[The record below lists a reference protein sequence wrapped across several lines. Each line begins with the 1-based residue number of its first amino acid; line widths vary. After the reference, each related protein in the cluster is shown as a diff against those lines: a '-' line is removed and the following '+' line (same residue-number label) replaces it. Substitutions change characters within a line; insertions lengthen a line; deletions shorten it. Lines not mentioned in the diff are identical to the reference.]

1 MAKKEAKLNS
11 IAVAQQLE
19 DGMWGIG
26 WDKYMSDEK
35 IRNGWVDM
43 LQKSLA
49 LARNGDI
56 RNLTYLIKELM
67 EQTGHHLRDCYGILH
82 SEDVR
87 EVWSPVEGR
96 MVVEKK
102 PIHGHWVLYFKQGCG
117 GTYTEIATIL
127 GLPVQQIEK
136 TKPGRY
142 GYDNSLAYLVHVKYA
157 DKHQYDPSAVY
168 TAAGRPYTEIAQ
180 ERWEEWLKGRAS
192 VTRQKALNGIDDLE
206 QRILDGRISYE
217 QVQMTDAYWDIYARN
232 KRRCDDAFEVYANR
246 KAAKM
251 IQALN
256 SGAFQLTVFFFTG
269 SAGDGKTRLA
279 KELTKNLI
287 AEAAKRGERWDVY
300 ATASSNPVDDYKGQE
315 IVWMDDVRGSAMSA
329 ADWLKLLDPE
339 NVTPSSA
346 RYHNK
351 QIACRCIL
359 ITSTVDVMEFFQFWR
374 QSACGYGHYEMMD
387 QFVRRIQSRVQVI
400 RSDTG
405 TRVYRINDTAAR
417 SAVPSGYVDN
427 DLYNEQ
433 GARYCF
439 ATSEVWCDLDD
450 TVSALTDRVI
460 MHNPDVWGQ
469 EDSYDAG
476 MRALDGLMLAIQD
489 EQYADEVRRSQE
501 RKENRNDENG
511 TDRSETGR
519 VEKADAGE
527 RETAEAD
534 EACGTC
540 GSGTEST

>member
-11 IAVAQQLE
+11 ITVAQQLE

-26 WDKYMSDEK
+26 WEKYMSDEK
-35 IRNGWVDM
+35 IRKSWLDM
-43 LQKSLA
+43 LKQSLA

-168 TAAGRPYTEIAQ
+168 TATGRPYTEIAQ

-206 QRILDGRISYE
+206 QRILDGGISY
-217 QVQMTDAYWDIYARN
+217 QQIMLTDEYYQIYARN
-232 KRRCDDAFEVYANR
+232 KRRCDDAFEVYLSR

-251 IQALN
+251 MQALDN
-256 SGAFQLTVFFFTG
+256 HEFYFTIFFFTG
-269 SAGDGKTRLA
+269 RAGDGKTYLA
-279 KELTKNLI
+279 KKLAANLI
-287 AEAAKRGERWDVY
+287 AEAAKCGKRWEVY
-300 ATASSNPVDDYKGQE
+300 QGASSNSLDDYKGQE
-315 IVWMDDVRGSAMSA
+315 IVWLDDVRGSTMSA
-329 ADWLKLLDPE
+329 PDWLKLLDPE
-339 NVTPSSA
+339 NATPNSA
-346 RYHNK
+346 RWHNK
-351 QIACRCIL
+351 QVACRCIL
-359 ITSTVDVMEFFQFWR
+359 ITSTVDVMEFFRFWR
-374 QSACGYGHYEMMD
+374 ESACGYGHYEMMD
-387 QFVRRIQSRVQVI
+387 QFIRRIQSRVQVI

-405 TRVYRINDTAAR
+405 TRVYRINDTAVR
-417 SAVPSGYVDN
+417 NAVPSGYVDN

-439 ATSEVWCDLDD
+439 TTSEMWCDLDD
-450 TVSALTDRVI
+450 TVSALTERVV
-460 MHNPDVWGQ
+460 MNNPDVWGK
-469 EDSYDAG
+469 ESSYDAS
-476 MRALDGLMLAIQD
+476 MRVYEGLMLAIQD
-489 EQYADEVRRSQE
+489 EQE
-501 RKENRNDENG
+501 RKENENDKDGTVRNEAGG
-511 TDRSETGR
+511 T
-519 VEKADAGE
+519 EKADAGE